1 MASLEIHT
9 HSVEETV
16 AFGRRLGAVLQA
28 GDFVAL
34 EGPLGA
40 GKTRFVEGLAR
51 GLGVDEATPIP
62 SPTYTLVNEHAG
74 RFDLLHADL
83 YRLEGRDELEGIGWS
98 DYLARD
104 AILVVEW
111 LSVVGLEVAPADRIE
126 ARIEILDEHRRAIR
140 LGATGPRSSARL
152 DAVGAAAL

>member
-1 MASLEIHT
+1 MPSLEIHT
-9 HSVEETV
+9 RSVDETV
-16 AFGRRLGAVLQA
+16 AIGRRLGAVLQP

-51 GLGVDEATPIP
+51 GLGVDEGTPIP

-74 RFDLLHADL
+74 RFELLHADL
-83 YRLEGRDELEGIGWS
+83 YRLDGPDELEGIGWS
-98 DYLARD
+98 DYLVRD

-111 LSVVGLEVAPADRIE
+111 LSVVGREGAPVDRIE
-126 ARIEILDEHRRAIR
+126 
-140 LGATGPRSSARL
+140 
-152 DAVGAAAL
+152 